1 MLDRFPLNADTYS
14 EAHQY
19 LINRAIQLLA
29 DGYKLTAISPQDDWG
44 VKALWRDQQGQTLQS
59 IYVLAS
65 YRNRGHITRH
75 SQPAEFDFLT
85 TPDCNL
91 ETYFLMHKIPYRV
104 GAEIQRHQEY
114 QAIAKFYGYQRAKR
128 SQVPLMNHID
138 EGLAVLNWIG
148 ASENAKLAYC
158 LHPLFQEDDCLAAS
172 FKRLSEITTKPEVLA
187 LAMEY
192 RNIANGYLSAR
203 SIASMEEIHLGPL
216 SEVREMLIA
225 DKVQNY
231 KDFLQYHHGTH
242 SRSQELDAYFQD
254 WLARLEIS
262 QETFQ
267 EWRRSLAIHSSQ
279 TP

>member
-1 MLDRFPLNADTYS
+1 MTDRFPLNADTYS
-14 EAHQY
+14 EAQEY
-19 LINRAIQLLA
+19 ILNRAIQLLG
-29 DGYKLTAISPQDDWG
+29 DGYKLMSITPQDDWG

-65 YRNRGHITRH
+65 HRNRGHLTRYC
-75 SQPAEFDFLT
+75 QPAEFDFLT

-91 ETYFLMHKIPYRV
+91 EVYFQMHKIPYRV

-128 SQVPLMNHID
+128 SDVPLMNHID

-158 LHPLFQEDDCLAAS
+158 IHPLFQEDDCLAAS
-172 FKRLSEITTKPEVLA
+172 FQRIPEITSKPDVLV

-192 RNIANGYLSAR
+192 RNIANGYLSNKLPV
-203 SIASMEEIHLGPL
+203 EEIYLGPL
-216 SEVREMLIA
+216 PEVKQMLVA

-231 KDFLQYHHGTH
+231 KDFLQFHAATH
-242 SRSQELDAYFQD
+242 PRRQRLDEYFQA
-254 WLARLEIS
+254 WLGHLQIS
-262 QETFQ
+262 LDTFQ
-267 EWRRSLAIHSSQ
+267 EWRRSLIVETKS
-279 TP
+279 